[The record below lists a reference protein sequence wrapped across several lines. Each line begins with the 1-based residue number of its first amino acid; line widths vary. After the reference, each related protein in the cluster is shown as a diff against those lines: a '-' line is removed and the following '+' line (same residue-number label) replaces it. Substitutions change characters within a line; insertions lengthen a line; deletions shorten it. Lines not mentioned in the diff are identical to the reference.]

1 MAGSYFFMR
10 AFRLILL
17 LVWRYTS
24 WDVLWLCKGPFG
36 KSPGPEKHQTQTSK
50 TAIIF
55 APYPQYSILQ
65 QRHPK
70 TCQNWRMTIY
80 LWPKY
85 NSLPIWICVEIRG
98 FPFPNATFWR
108 PKTRVRSRWTLTR
121 MTAIHLVISDAPPL
135 RTFRNGRFFR
145 TSFHNKKGKASS
157 SAPAMFWS
165 EGGGIPFYCDEEKYS
180 KYHRIWPS
188 FHFRSDS

>member
-17 LVWRYTS
+17 LVWRYMS

-55 APYPQYSILQ
+55 APYPLLQ

-80 LWPKY
+80 LWPK
-85 NSLPIWICVEIRG
+85 NNTLPIWICVEIRK
-98 FPFPNATFWR
+98 FPFP
-108 PKTRVRSRWTLTR
+108 SRYILT
-121 MTAIHLVISDAPPL
+121 AQNSCEVGYIHLVISDHPPL
-135 RTFRNGRFFR
+135 QTFRNGRFFSA
-145 TSFHNKKGKASS
+145 TSFHNKKWKAFS
-157 SAPAMFWS
+157 
-165 EGGGIPFYCDEEKYS
+165 GGSQRCFEAKVDLPGPT
-180 KYHRIWPS
+180 
-188 FHFRSDS
+188 

>member
-1 MAGSYFFMR
+1 MR

-17 LVWRYTS
+17 LVWGYMS

-55 APYPQYSILQ
+55 APYPLLQ

-80 LWPKY
+80 LWPKN

-98 FPFPNATFWR
+98 FPFPSRYILTAQNSCEVGYTSCNLW
-108 PKTRVRSRWTLTR
+108 PSTSTDRSR
-121 MTAIHLVISDAPPL
+121 
-135 RTFRNGRFFR
+135 NGSVGSA
-145 TSFHNKKGKASS
+145 TSFHNQEMEGFFWCP
-157 SAPAMFWS
+157 SAALKRRWTYPDLRS
-165 EGGGIPFYCDEEKYS
+165 DEEKYS
-180 KYHRIWPS
+180 KYHHDMTIWT
-188 FHFRSDS
+188 HFRTNS